1 MKIYCQKC
9 GSPHESNNKP
19 NFCFNCGNSFGTKSV
34 ASSPVQSKQSPKPT
48 RSQYRTSAE
57 EDDYDEDED
66 GSPINTDLA
75 FSASKLDVEIEK
87 DYESKV
93 KIENVIGS
101 STGGET
107 FQRNNEGG
115 GYSMDDFRR
124 EAGSIKNK

>member
-9 GSPHESNNKP
+9 GSPHESANKP
-19 NFCFNCGNSFGTKSV
+19 NFCFNCGNSFGTKV
-34 ASSPVQSKQSPKPT
+34 AAASSVQNKPAPKAT
-48 RSQYRTSAE
+48 RPQYRAPIV

-66 GSPINTDLA
+66 GAPIDTNLA

-87 DYESKV
+87 NHGSKL

-101 STGGET
+101 STGGEV

-124 EAGSIKNK
+124 EAGSIKNQ